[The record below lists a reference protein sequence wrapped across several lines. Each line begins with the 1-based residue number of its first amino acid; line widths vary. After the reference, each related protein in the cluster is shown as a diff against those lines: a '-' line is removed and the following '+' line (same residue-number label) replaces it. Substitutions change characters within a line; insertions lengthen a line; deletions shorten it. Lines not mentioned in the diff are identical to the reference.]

1 MKFLSA
7 EILELTAHPTLDP
20 GGTVSADWLL
30 GRMGGVRLS
39 HRKLWDLRQSWTIL
53 SLSLSLLS
61 PPLPGWGGGLT
72 ISPDYTDCDE
82 VLSRMACWPH
92 ISHICCPILVLS
104 PTVESWAAVARPVL
118 FWLAVPS
125 TCHSA
130 TPGDNTLGDI
140 THRTSGRVLTWPAE
154 IGRLWP
160 LLRHFSQSVR
170 GRGGRGRDYFYAINL
185 LLGGVDVIIY
195 ASCSQ
200 PVWVA
205 G

>member
-1 MKFLSA
+1 MTGKFRSKKNILFMKFLSA

-104 PTVESWAAVARPVL
+104 PTVESWAGGQ
-118 FWLAVPS
+118 
-125 TCHSA
+125 TCS
-130 TPGDNTLGDI
+130 
-140 THRTSGRVLTWPAE
+140 VLTWYLPLCRCHP
-154 IGRLWP
+154 GRQHSQI
-160 LLRHFSQSVR
+160 LLTRALQSADMA
-170 GRGGRGRDYFYAINL
+170 GRDCDHY
-185 LLGGVDVIIY
+185 
-195 ASCSQ
+195 
-200 PVWVA
+200 
-205 G
+205 